1 MVKSIITLLVAIVLL
16 FSISLYEQYYINKT
30 FLEFKKIMIT
40 VYDKIENDTA
50 TKEDI
55 LTAQKFWIKKKEK
68 LHIFIPHND
77 IKEIDLWLAES
88 STLVESDKKEDAIS
102 KIDVVIELIEQI
114 PKTYSFR
121 IENLL

>member
-1 MVKSIITLLVAIVLL
+1 MVKSIISLIVAIVLL
-16 FSISLYEQYYINKT
+16 FSISLYEQYYINKS
-30 FLEFKKIMIT
+30 FLEFKNVMVAI
-40 VYDKIENDTA
+40 YDKIDSDLA

-55 LTAQKFWIKKKEK
+55 LSAQKFWIEKKEK
-68 LHIFIPHND
+68 LHVFIPHND
-77 IKEIDLWLAES
+77 IKEIDLWIAES
-88 STLVESDKKEDAIS
+88 STLVENGKKEDALS

>member
-1 MVKSIITLLVAIVLL
+1 MVKAIISTLVAIFLL
-16 FSISLYEQYYINKT
+16 VTGSLFENYYVNKT
-30 FLEFKKIMIT
+30 FHEFKELVVV

-50 TKEDI
+50 TKEDV
-55 LTAQKFWIKKKEK
+55 LTAQKFWIRKKET

-88 STLVESDKKEDAIS
+88 STLVENNKKEDAIS

-121 IENLL
+121 IENIL

>member
-30 FLEFKKIMIT
+30 FLEFKKIMTT